1 MISRRRFTTGVVI
14 ALTPLGSTARAQ
26 EYKAQQTEKKQSK
39 DFPDGVLFVE
49 RIDEMTDEKL
59 CSVHT
64 AMRGVEAVVSGT
76 SVTFFV
82 HEGRGPVARNPAPT
96 LRLGQSKPIQLIATD
111 RPYVIGVSK
120 DRSREIIAIPNAY
133 GVRSASSFC
142 PRARPRIRSTI
153 WTRASL
159 RRGPR

>member
-1 MISRRRFTTGVVI
+1 MRLVGLAVVL
-14 ALTPLGSTARAQ
+14 AVSLGLAPPAS
-26 EYKAQQTEKKQSK
+26 EAQQTEKKQSK

-96 LRLGQSKPIQLIATD
+96 FRLGQSKPIQLIATD

-120 DRSREIIAIPNAY
+120 DRSREIIEALYARSRII
-133 GVRSASSFC
+133 VR
-142 PRARPRIRSTI
+142 
-153 WTRASL
+153 WYDL
-159 RRGPR
+159 RRDEHTMTLTHEAGANETGVAGSSRA